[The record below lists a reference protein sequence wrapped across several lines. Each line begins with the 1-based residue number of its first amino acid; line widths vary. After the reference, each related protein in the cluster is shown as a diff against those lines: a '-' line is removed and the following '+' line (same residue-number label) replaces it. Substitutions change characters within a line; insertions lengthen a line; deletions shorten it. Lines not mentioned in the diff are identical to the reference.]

1 MGRYIYL
8 DNNATTALAP
18 EVLEAM
24 LPYFREEYG
33 NPSSIH
39 RVGRQARDALS
50 RARESVAEL
59 VGARPEENFITGG
72 GTEADNLAILGTTAA
87 AEHGGRRHLVAS
99 NVEHHA
105 VLAPLRH
112 LERRGWNVTLVSVDE
127 RGRLDPEKLRDALR
141 PDTLLVS
148 VMYANNETGVVQPIK
163 ELARAAHEVGAL
175 FHTDAVQACG
185 KIPVDVVALGVD
197 LLSLSAHKFYG
208 PNGVGSLY
216 VRAGV
221 SCAPMLHGGGQERGM
236 RPGTENV
243 PGVVGLAEACRQVG
257 RLLDSE
263 SERIA
268 RLRDALEVEVL
279 QGIPGSHVNGSGGE
293 RTPNTANLRFDNV
306 DGRALVTALD
316 EGGFAVSTGAA
327 CDAGATGSH
336 VLIGMGLDRNA
347 VQGSI
352 RVSLGRYTEEPDVQD
367 FARALATA
375 VGAVR
380 SKRHFAEA
388 G

>member
-1 MGRYIYL
+1 MDRYVYL
-8 DNNATTALAP
+8 DNNATTPLAP

-39 RVGRQARDALS
+39 RLGR
-50 RARESVAEL
+50 RAREALTRARERVAEL
-59 VGARPEENFITGG
+59 VGASSEEIFLTGG
-72 GTEADNLAILGTTAA
+72 GTEADNLALLGTTAA
-87 AEHGGRRHLVAS
+87 AEHGERRHLVAS

-105 VLAPLRH
+105 VLASLRH
-112 LERRGWNVTLVSVDE
+112 LEKRGWHVTLVAVDE
-127 RGRLDPEKLRDALR
+127 RGRLDSDRLREALR
-141 PDTLLVS
+141 PDTFLVS
-148 VMYANNETGVVQPIK
+148 VMYANNETGVVQPIE
-163 ELARAAHEVGAL
+163 ELTGAAHEVGAL

-185 KIPVDVVALGVD
+185 KIPVDVSALGVD

-208 PNGVGSLY
+208 PNGVGALY
-216 VRAGV
+216 VRGGV
-221 SCAPMLHGGGQERGM
+221 SCAPMFHGGGQERGV

-243 PGVVGLAEACRQVG
+243 PAAVGLAEACRQVG

-263 SERIA
+263 SRRIA
-268 RLRDALEVEVL
+268 RLRDALEAEVL
-279 QGIPGSHVNGSGGE
+279 EGIPDSHVNGSGVE
-293 RTPNTANLRFDNV
+293 RTPNTTNLGFENV

-316 EGGFAVSTGAA
+316 EAGFAVSTGAA

-336 VLIGMGLDRNA
+336 VLIGMGLDRDA

-352 RVSLGRYTEEPDVQD
+352 RVSLGRYTEETEVQD
-367 FARALATA
+367 FTRALATA
-375 VGAVR
+375 VDAVR
-380 SKRHFAEA
+380 SKRHVTEA